1 MTEDFILDVNG
12 VKITWFK
19 DFLDSGCNKVG
30 IRISGGVDSTLILW
44 MLCYFCDLSK
54 RYDIEI
60 YPYYGRDCSK
70 LIASK
75 VNAINGII
83 DMIKSSFPKVNIKPI
98 MVSVYWSRNISG
110 PRMNSDDLYPWAKER
125 EEYLKLNY
133 GVEWFIN
140 GRNVNL
146 SKEEYL
152 YLGIDS
158 DLYMDRDEKRDPDRM
173 LTGKDTFE
181 DVEKKC
187 PLYNCSKYTIKKIY
201 EKYNLMETLY
211 PKTSSC
217 ASVRKPYPCKKCL
230 WCREKKAVF
239 DTYDFGIL

>member
-1 MTEDFILDVNG
+1 MTEDFILNIDG

-19 DFLDSGCNKVG
+19 DFLDSGCNKIG
-30 IRISGGVDSTLILW
+30 IRISGGVDSSLLLW

-70 LIASK
+70 FIGSK
-75 VNAINGII
+75 ANDINEII
-83 DMIKSSFPKVNIKPI
+83 DIIKSSFPKVNIKPLI
-98 MVSVYWSRNISG
+98 ISVYWSRKISG

-125 EEYLKLNY
+125 ELHLLKEHN
-133 GVEWFIN
+133 VNWFIN

-146 SKEEYL
+146 SKEEYF
-152 YLGIDS
+152 YLGIDN
-158 DLYMDRDEKRDPDRM
+158 DLYIDRDEKRDPDRI
-173 LTGKDTFE
+173 LTGKDTFQ
-181 DVEKKC
+181 DVKKTC

-201 EKYNLMETLY
+201 EKYNLMKTLY

-217 ASVRKPYPCKKCL
+217 ASIIKPYPCKKCL

-239 DTYDFGIL
+239 GTYDFGIL